1 VSHFSH
7 KRDRENIL
15 LTVWALPLKTKILL
29 LNTYSSFLKSKM
41 ERYLSG
47 KLKKWYELQAGR
59 KYYLRSGVKLNL
71 RTHRKQKVWN
81 REKDVHNI
89 CRGD

>member
-1 VSHFSH
+1 LGPPSQNEDTAFKYLFFILKEQNGKIFV
-7 KRDRENIL
+7 REIKKNG
-15 LTVWALPLKTKILL
+15 TSCKP
-29 LNTYSSFLKSKM
+29 
-41 ERYLSG
+41 G
-47 KLKKWYELQAGR
+47 K

-71 RTHRKQKVWN
+71 RTHRKRKVLN